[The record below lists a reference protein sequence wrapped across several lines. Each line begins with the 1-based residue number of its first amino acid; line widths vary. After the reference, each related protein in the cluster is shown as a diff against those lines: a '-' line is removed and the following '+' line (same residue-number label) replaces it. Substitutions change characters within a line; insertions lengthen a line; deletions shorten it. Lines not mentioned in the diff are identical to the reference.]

1 METIIQ
7 QIALDLVEKITK
19 KAFETKISDLDAL
32 ASDVLEDCK
41 TAACRIL
48 EAAAA
53 ELNEAIRKD
62 KQARKSLG
70 LVLKEKERK
79 RTILTEIG
87 ALNLPRDY
95 YFDKTC
101 EHYVFPLDTVLGLR
115 RYERISGNVS
125 AKLVTEAAD
134 VSYAK
139 SAQIVTDG
147 SVSRQSVR
155 NAIRKLTTL
164 EKEPDWTEKKK
175 VKELHVYADEDH
187 VHLQK
192 PKKEAGKKGKIVP
205 LVTVTEGT
213 ESNGRRQKTICPM
226 HFVDEQFDSKALWDT
241 VEGYIQKAYAVDS
254 IEKIY
259 VHADGGRWIRNGLK
273 DFAQTEHVLD
283 GFHLEKYLRR
293 ISARFPKKNLRVRFH
308 KAFEQNDRKKAD
320 QMLQELYA
328 EAEGDK
334 KQTKAVKEFGSY
346 IRNNWEEIVRRKTL
360 DIPGSC
366 TEGQISHVLSER
378 FSRDPIGWSEEC
390 LGKLSQARVYLKNGG
405 KLTREAMQVQAT
417 EDGACKKEKYREYAE
432 RMMKEAVEGCFDW
445 SIFEKPI
452 VPMDKAS
459 GTQILIESLGESRN
473 ILYC

>member
-1 METIIQ
+1 MENIIQ

-19 KAFETKISDLDAL
+19 KAFEAKISDLDTL
-32 ASDVLEDCK
+32 ASDVLADCK
-41 TAACRIL
+41 TAECEIL
-48 EAAAA
+48 EAAVAQ
-53 ELNEAIRKD
+53 LNESIRKE
-62 KQARKSLG
+62 KATRKELG
-70 LVLKEKERK
+70 LVLKEKNRK
-79 RTILTEIG
+79 RSILTELG
-87 ALNLPRDY
+87 TLNLPRDY
-95 YFDKTC
+95 FFDKTC
-101 EHYVFPLDTVLGLR
+101 DRYVFVLDAMLGLQ
-115 RYERISGNVS
+115 RYERISGNVRTR
-125 AKLVTEAAD
+125 LVTEATD

-139 SAQIVTDG
+139 SAQIVTGG
-147 SVSRQSVR
+147 SVSRQSVG
-155 NAIRKLTTL
+155 NAIRKLTVL
-164 EKEPDWTEKKK
+164 EKEPDWIEKKK

-205 LVTVTEGT
+205 LVSVTEGT
-213 ESNGRRQKTICPM
+213 ESNGRRRKTICPM
-226 HFVDEQFDSKALWDT
+226 HFVDEHFDSKALWNT

-259 VHADGGRWIRNGLK
+259 VHADGGGWIRSGLK

-293 ISARFPKKNLRVRFH
+293 ISARFPKKNLRIRFC

-334 KQTKAVKEFGSY
+334 RQTKAVKEFGSY
-346 IRNNWEEIVRRKTL
+346 IRNNWEEIVRRKRL

-378 FSRDPIGWSEEC
+378 FSRDPMGWSEEC

-405 KLTREAMQVQAT
+405 TLTREDFK
-417 EDGACKKEKYREYAE
+417 EKDEKLNGKEKYREYAQ
-432 RMMKEAVEGCFDW
+432 RMMKEAGEGCFDW

>member
-1 METIIQ
+1 MDNIIQ
-7 QIALDLVEKITK
+7 QIAVNLVEKITK
-19 KAFETKISDLDAL
+19 KVFGAKLSDIDAL
-32 ASDVLEDCK
+32 ASDLLEDCK
-41 TAACRIL
+41 AATCDIL
-48 EAAAA
+48 EAAVKK
-53 ELNEAIRKD
+53 LNESIRED
-62 KQARKSLG
+62 KATRKELG
-70 LVLKEKERK
+70 LVLKEKNRN
-79 RTILTEIG
+79 RSVLTELG
-87 ALNLPRDY
+87 TLNLPRDY

-101 EHYVFPLDTVLGLR
+101 GQYVFPLDTVLVLHK
-115 RYERISGNVS
+115 YERISGNVS
-125 AKLVTEAAD
+125 AKLVAEAAD

-139 SAQIVTDG
+139 SAQIVTG
-147 SVSRQSVR
+147 GAVSRQSVR
-155 NAIRKLTTL
+155 NGIRRLTAL
-164 EKEPDWTEKKK
+164 ENEPDWSGKKE

-192 PKKEAGKKGKIVP
+192 ANKEAGKKGKIVP

-213 ESNGRRQKTICPM
+213 EGNGKRRKTICPM
-226 HFVDEQFDSKALWDT
+226 HFVDENFDGKALWST
-241 VEGYIQKAYAVDS
+241 VTGYIQKAYAVDS
-254 IEKIY
+254 IDKIY
-259 VHADGGRWIRNGLK
+259 VHADGGQWIRNGLK
-273 DFAQTEHVLD
+273 EFAQAEHVID

-293 ISARFPKKNLRVRFH
+293 ISTRFPRKNLRSRFS

-320 QMLQELYA
+320 QMLHELYA
-328 EAEGDK
+328 EADGDK

-346 IRNNWEEIVRRKTL
+346 IMHNWEEIVRRKTL

-366 TEGQISHVLSER
+366 TEGQVSHVLSER

-405 KLTREAMQVQAT
+405 KLTRE
-417 EDGACKKEKYREYAE
+417 DFKEKDENISGKERYREYGE

-452 VPMDKAS
+452 IPMDKAS

>member
-1 METIIQ
+1 MENIIQ

-19 KAFETKISDLDAL
+19 KAFEAKISDIDTL
-32 ASDVLEDCK
+32 ASDVLADCK
-41 TAACRIL
+41 TAACEIL
-48 EAAAA
+48 AAAVA
-53 ELNEAIRKD
+53 QLNESIRKE
-62 KQARKSLG
+62 KATRKELG
-70 LVLKEKERK
+70 LILKEKNRK
-79 RTILTEIG
+79 RSILTELG
-87 ALNLPRDY
+87 TLNLPRDY
-95 YFDKTC
+95 FFDKTC
-101 EHYVFPLDTVLGLR
+101 DRYVFVLDAMLGLQ
-115 RYERISGNVS
+115 RYERISGNVRT
-125 AKLVTEAAD
+125 KLVTEACE

-139 SAQIVTDG
+139 SAQIV
-147 SVSRQSVR
+147 
-155 NAIRKLTTL
+155 
-164 EKEPDWTEKKK
+164 
-175 VKELHVYADEDH
+175 
-187 VHLQK
+187 
-192 PKKEAGKKGKIVP
+192 
-205 LVTVTEGT
+205 
-213 ESNGRRQKTICPM
+213 
-226 HFVDEQFDSKALWDT
+226 T

-259 VHADGGRWIRNGLK
+259 VHADGGRWIRSGLK
-273 DFAQTEHVLD
+273 DFEQTEHVLD

-293 ISARFPKKNLRVRFH
+293 ISARFPKKNLRVRFC

-334 KQTKAVKEFGSY
+334 RQTKAVKEVGSY
-346 IRNNWEEIVRRKTL
+346 IRNNWEEIVRRKRL

-378 FSRDPIGWSEEC
+378 FSRDPMGWSEEC

-405 KLTREAMQVQAT
+405 TLTREDFK
-417 EDGACKKEKYREYAE
+417 EKDEKLNGKEKYREYAQ
-432 RMMKEAVEGCFDW
+432 RMMKEAGEGCFDW

>member
-1 METIIQ
+1 MENIIQ

-19 KAFETKISDLDAL
+19 KAFEAKISDIDTL
-32 ASDVLEDCK
+32 ASDVLADCK
-41 TAACRIL
+41 TAACEIL
-48 EAAAA
+48 EAAVAQ
-53 ELNEAIRKD
+53 LNESIRKE
-62 KQARKSLG
+62 KATRKELG
-70 LVLKEKERK
+70 LILKEKNRK
-79 RTILTEIG
+79 RSILTELG
-87 ALNLPRDY
+87 TLNPSRDY
-95 YFDKTC
+95 FFDKTC
-101 EHYVFPLDTVLGLR
+101 DRYVFVLDAMLGLQ
-115 RYERISGNVS
+115 RYERISGNVRT
-125 AKLVTEAAD
+125 KLVTEACE

-139 SAQIVTDG
+139 SAQIVT
-147 SVSRQSVR
+147 
-155 NAIRKLTTL
+155 
-164 EKEPDWTEKKK
+164 
-175 VKELHVYADEDH
+175 
-187 VHLQK
+187 
-192 PKKEAGKKGKIVP
+192 
-205 LVTVTEGT
+205 
-213 ESNGRRQKTICPM
+213 
-226 HFVDEQFDSKALWDT
+226 
-241 VEGYIQKAYAVDS
+241 VEGYIQKAYAIDS

-259 VHADGGRWIRNGLK
+259 VHADGGRWIRSGLK

-293 ISARFPKKNLRVRFH
+293 ISARFPKKNLRVRFC

-334 KQTKAVKEFGSY
+334 RQIKAVKEFGSY
-346 IRNNWEEIVRRKTL
+346 IRNNWEEIVRRKRL

-378 FSRDPIGWSEEC
+378 FSRDPMGWSEEC

-405 KLTREAMQVQAT
+405 TLTKEDFKGKDEKLN
-417 EDGACKKEKYREYAE
+417 GKEKYREYAQ
-432 RMMKEAVEGCFDW
+432 RMMKEADEGCFDW

>member
-1 METIIQ
+1 MF
-7 QIALDLVEKITK
+7 LR
-19 KAFETKISDLDAL
+19 
-32 ASDVLEDCK
+32 
-41 TAACRIL
+41 TARQPRARFWRL
-48 EAAAA
+48 Q
-53 ELNEAIRKD
+53 LNESIRKE
-62 KQARKSLG
+62 KATRKELG
-70 LVLKEKERK
+70 LVLKEKNCK
-79 RTILTEIG
+79 RSILTELG
-87 ALNLPRDY
+87 TLNLPRDY
-95 YFDKTC
+95 FFDKTC
-101 EHYVFPLDTVLGLR
+101 DRYVFVLDAMLGLQ
-115 RYERISGNVS
+115 RYERISGNVRT
-125 AKLVTEAAD
+125 KLVTEACE

-139 SAQIVTDG
+139 SAQIVTGG
-147 SVSRQSVR
+147 SVSRQSVG
-155 NAIRKLTTL
+155 NAIRKLTVL
-164 EKEPDWTEKKK
+164 EKEPDWIEKKK

-205 LVTVTEGT
+205 LVSVTEGT
-213 ESNGRRQKTICPM
+213 ESNGRRRKTICPM
-226 HFVDEQFDSKALWDT
+226 HFVDEYFDSKALWNT

-259 VHADGGRWIRNGLK
+259 VHADGGGWIRSGLK

-293 ISARFPKKNLRVRFH
+293 ISARFPKKNLRVRFC

-334 KQTKAVKEFGSY
+334 RQTKAVKEFGSY
-346 IRNNWEEIVRRKTL
+346 IRNNREEIVRRKRL

-378 FSRDPIGWSEEC
+378 FSRDPMGWS
-390 LGKLSQARVYLKNGG
+390 
-405 KLTREAMQVQAT
+405 
-417 EDGACKKEKYREYAE
+417 
-432 RMMKEAVEGCFDW
+432 FDW